1 MATTKKKPMKHNL
14 TKSLLGLVLL
24 AVSTLLATPASVRAN
39 DMKKT
44 TKTSKTTASLK
55 VKDLKPRKDVRG
67 LGTKTKGKP
76 KPGRMSVEHY
86 FDATSVSY

>member
-1 MATTKKKPMKHNL
+1 
-14 TKSLLGLVLL
+14 
-24 AVSTLLATPASVRAN
+24 
-39 DMKKT
+39 MKKT

-76 KPGRMSVEHY
+76 KPGAINVEHY
-86 FDATSVSY
+86 FDSSGVSY

>member
-1 MATTKKKPMKHNL
+1 MAATKKPMKHNL
-14 TKSLLGLVLL
+14 TKSLLSAALL
-24 AVSTLLATPASVRAN
+24 AFSILLAIPASVRAN

-44 TKTSKTTASLK
+44 TKTSKTKASLT

-76 KPGRMSVEHY
+76 KPGAINVEHY
-86 FDATSVSY
+86 FDSSGVSY